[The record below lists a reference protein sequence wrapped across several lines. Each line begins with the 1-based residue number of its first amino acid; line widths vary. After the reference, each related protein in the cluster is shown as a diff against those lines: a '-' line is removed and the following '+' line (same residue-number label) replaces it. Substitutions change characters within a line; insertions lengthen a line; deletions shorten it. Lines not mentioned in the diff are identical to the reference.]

1 MNPLRKTQ
9 QYCILIFWLLL
20 VLFALAGSLSISG
33 PLKAQKPV
41 KVLIVT
47 GGHPFEREPFF
58 QMFSSFKEI
67 QWDAV
72 EQPQANALLASE
84 KALPYDVI
92 VLYDMWQ
99 EIAPEQKTAFLK
111 LFREKGKGLVALH
124 HSLDS
129 YQNWDDYARLIGGRH
144 FLGPGKAPDG
154 KAYERSEYH
163 GDVLYQVKILDP
175 KHPITKGLSG
185 FEMRDETYKNF
196 WRSPSTKPLLGVQHP
211 LSDPVIGWVQQQG
224 KARIVYLQP
233 GHGPSAY
240 NHPLYRELVR
250 RAILWAARRRE

>member
-1 MNPLRKTQ
+1 MRLLRKVQ
-9 QYCILIFWLLL
+9 RNRLPILWSFFLLL
-20 VLFALAGSLSISG
+20 ALVGVPSGGST
-33 PLKAQKPV
+33 PKAQKPV
-41 KVLIVT
+41 RVLIVT

-58 QMFSSFKEI
+58 QMFSGFKEI
-67 QWDAV
+67 QWDSV
-72 EQPQANALLASE
+72 EQPQANDLLASE
-84 KALPYDVI
+84 KALQYDVI

-99 EIAPEQKTAFLK
+99 EITSLQKTAFLK

-129 YQNWDDYARLIGGRH
+129 YQNWDDYARLVGGRH

-154 KAYERSEYH
+154 KTYERSEYH
-163 GDVLYQVKILDP
+163 GDVLYPVRILNP
-175 KHPITKGLSG
+175 QHPITKGLPS

-196 WRSPSTKPLLGVQHP
+196 WRSPSTKPLLGTQHP

-240 NHPLYRELVR
+240 RHPLYRELVR
-250 RAILWAARRRE
+250 RAILWTARRRE

>member
-1 MNPLRKTQ
+1 MNPLRRTG
-9 QYCILIFWLLL
+9 QYCLLILWLLL
-20 VLFALAGSLSISG
+20 FVFTGGLGISG

-41 KVLIVT
+41 KVLVVT

-58 QMFSSFKEI
+58 QMFSGFKEI
-67 QWDAV
+67 QWDSA
-72 EQPQANALLASE
+72 EQPQANVLLASE
-84 KALPYDVI
+84 KAFQYDVI

-99 EIAPEQKTAFLK
+99 EITPEQKTAFLK

-129 YQNWDDYARLIGGRH
+129 YQNWDDYARLVGGRH
-144 FLGPGKAPDG
+144 FLGPGRSPDG
-154 KAYERSEYH
+154 KTYDRSEYH
-163 GDVLYQVKILDP
+163 GDVTYQVKILDT
-175 KHPITKGLSG
+175 KHPVTKGFPG

-211 LSDPVIGWVQQQG
+211 LSDPVIGWAQQQG
-224 KARIVYLQP
+224 RGRIIYLQP

-240 NHPLYRELVR
+240 NNPLFRELVR
-250 RAILWAARRRE
+250 RAILWTSRRRE